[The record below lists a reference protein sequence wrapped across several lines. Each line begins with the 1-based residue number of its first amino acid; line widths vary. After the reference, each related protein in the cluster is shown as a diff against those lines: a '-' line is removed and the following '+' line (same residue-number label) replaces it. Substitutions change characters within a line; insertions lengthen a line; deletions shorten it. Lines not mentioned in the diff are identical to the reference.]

1 MYKVLA
7 MFTDLQDGGHRYE
20 AGDTYPR
27 KGYKPSEE
35 RIAELASSANK
46 RGQAVIEEV
55 KEEKKPAPKK
65 KSTKKK

>member
-7 MFTDLQDGGHRYE
+7 MFTDLQDGGYKYD

-55 KEEKKPAPKK
+55 KPAPKK